1 MSENNNIENIESPSN
16 IEKDVEEVET
26 IQPKKKQLSLKQLE
40 HLNNI
45 RIKAL
50 EKKKEIKLNKMKE
63 YQEKKPKTNILDT
76 IRLACA
82 LDKHPSS

>member
-63 YQEKKPKTNILDT
+63 YQEKNQKTDSYRRT
-76 IRLACA
+76 Y
-82 LDKHPSS
+82 